1 MGSKCEHCFK
11 LANISD
17 WNNFDLK
24 AVVHDCK
31 VIGSTTED
39 GDQAKPAGGT

>member
-1 MGSKCEHCFK
+1 MESKCERCFK
-11 LANISD
+11 FANISD

-31 VIGSTTED
+31 VAGSTTED
-39 GDQAKPAGGT
+39 GDQAKHAGRT